1 MSTVATIY
9 SDAFGGSE
17 SGAQVVVLEG
27 PDAGR
32 AARID
37 DSTRVGTDPLCAL
50 SLTDDRVSGMH
61 LSLRPESDG
70 FECVDLESRNGT
82 LYEGSRLTR
91 AWLPLGATL
100 KLGRS
105 TVRIAPV
112 ARALQVEPS
121 RSNRF
126 GRLVGRSLAMR
137 ELFAVLELAAQS
149 DVSVLSIGET
159 GTGKELVA
167 RALHDE
173 GPRRDAPFVAID
185 CSALPEGLIESELF
199 GHVKGAFTGATS
211 DRRGAFQRASGGT
224 LFLDE
229 LGTMPPNVQARLLR
243 VLEEKRVRPV
253 GSDRE
258 VDVHARIVAGS
269 RDALAPLV
277 ADGRFR
283 GDLFYRLSVLRLSIP
298 PLRERRE
305 DIPLLVEGL
314 LRERGI
320 LASGLDQRT
329 ELRDLMSHDWPGN
342 VRELR
347 NLVDRSLALSPGAE
361 HFEDLRFFQV
371 DGPTNRPQSLQADLS
386 LPWSEAKQRVIDVFE
401 RQYLAAL
408 LAETD
413 ANFSEASRRS
423 GLDRKQIRVLAKKHG
438 LLKD

>member
-9 SDAFGGSE
+9 SDAFGGIE
-17 SGAQVVVLEG
+17 SGAQVVVVEG

-37 DSTRVGTDPLCAL
+37 ESTRVGTDPRCAL

-61 LSLRPESDG
+61 LSLRPDGDG
-70 FECVDLESRNGT
+70 FECIDLQSRNGT
-82 LYEGSRLTR
+82 LYEGSKLTR
-91 AWLPLGATL
+91 ASLPFGATL
-100 KLGRS
+100 KLGR
-105 TVRIAPV
+105 TAIRIAPIT
-112 ARALQVEPS
+112 RALQVEPS
-121 RSNRF
+121 RSTRF
-126 GRLVGRSLAMR
+126 GRLIGRSLAMR

-149 DVSVLSIGET
+149 DVSVLSVGET

-167 RALHDE
+167 RALHEE
-173 GPRRDAPFVAID
+173 GPRRNAPFVAID

-199 GHVKGAFTGATS
+199 GHVKGAFTGATR
-211 DRRGAFQRASGGT
+211 DRRGAFQRAAGGT

-243 VLEEKRVRPV
+243 AVEERRVRPV

-258 VDVHARIVAGS
+258 VEVHARIVAGS

-320 LASGLDQRT
+320 ASSGLEQRP
-329 ELRDLMSHDWPGN
+329 ELRDLMAHDWPGN

-347 NLVDRSLALSPGAE
+347 NLVDRSLALSPGAT

-371 DGPTNRPQSLQADLS
+371 DGPAARPQELQVELS
-386 LPWSEAKQRVIDVFE
+386 LPWSEAKKRVIDVFE

-408 LAETD
+408 LAGTD
-413 ANFSEASRRS
+413 GNYSEASRRS
-423 GLDRKQIRVLAKKHG
+423 GLDRKQIRLLAKRHG

>member
-1 MSTVATIY
+1 VSTVATIY
-9 SDAFGGSE
+9 SDAFGGGG
-17 SGAQVVVLEG
+17 SGAQVVVVEG

-37 DSTRVGTDPLCAL
+37 ASTRVGTDPLCAL
-50 SLTDDRVSGMH
+50 SLTDDRVSGTH
-61 LSLRPESDG
+61 LSLRPEGDG

-82 LYEGSRLTR
+82 LYEGSKLTR

-105 TVRIAPV
+105 TVRIAPIS
-112 ARALQVEPS
+112 RALQVEPS
-121 RSNRF
+121 RSTRF

-149 DVSVLSIGET
+149 DVSVLTIGET

-173 GPRRDAPFVAID
+173 GPRRDGPFVALD

-229 LGTMPPNVQARLLR
+229 LGTMPLNVQARLLR
-243 VLEEKRVRPV
+243 AVEEKRVRPV

-258 VDVHARIVAGS
+258 VEVHARIVAGS

-314 LRERGI
+314 LRDRGI
-320 LASGLDQRT
+320 HGSGLDQRA
-329 ELRDLMSHDWPGN
+329 ELRDLMAHDWPGN

-361 HFEDLRFFQV
+361 CFDDLRFFQV
-371 DGPTNRPQSLQADLS
+371 DGPAPRPGTLQVELS
-386 LPWSEAKQRVIDVFE
+386 LPWSEAKQRVTDVFE
-401 RQYLAAL
+401 RQYLSAL

-413 ANFSEASRRS
+413 SNLSEAARRS
-423 GLDRKQIRVLAKKHG
+423 GLDRKQIRILAKKHG
-438 LLKD
+438 LLED